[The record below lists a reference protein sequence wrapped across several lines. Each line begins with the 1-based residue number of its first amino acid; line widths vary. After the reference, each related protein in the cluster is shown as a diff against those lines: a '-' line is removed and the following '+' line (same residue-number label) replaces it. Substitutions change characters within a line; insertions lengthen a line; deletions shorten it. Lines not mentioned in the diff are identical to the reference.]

1 MSVILDAGALMA
13 FEKSNPTVLALLQQA
28 QVRSIPVRTTS
39 GVTAQ
44 VWRDR
49 TTQVRLARLLRV
61 VDEVAI
67 DPTSSPR
74 VGAVLAA
81 SRTSDFVDAS
91 LIEIAVDG
99 DEVISTDAGDLAHL
113 ARAAGKRISIIPISA

>member
-1 MSVILDAGALMA
+1 MAVLLDAGALMA
-13 FEKSNPTVLALLQQA
+13 FEKSNPTVLALLRHA
-28 QVRSIPVRTTS
+28 QIRSIPVRTTS

-49 TTQVRLARLLRV
+49 STHVRLARLLRG

-74 VGAVLAA
+74 VGSVLAT
-81 SRTSDFVDAS
+81 SRTSDVVDAS

-99 DEVISTDAGDLAHL
+99 DEVISTDARDLAHL
-113 ARAAGKRISIIPISA
+113 ARCTGKRISIIPISS